1 MMRSLLMGLLVLAA
15 PLAAQPHGQDASGLG
30 TVRFETSCRATTRA
44 TFTRGVAQLHSF
56 GFGDA
61 IRAFTEV
68 LAADSTCVIAHWG
81 IALSAWGNPFAAGIK
96 PDVQLARGLAAV
108 ERARAIKGGTARE
121 RAYVDAVAHL
131 YDSYKTTDQPT
142 RVAAYRDAM
151 ADLAAKYPNDD
162 EASIFYAAVL
172 AFSADPNDKT
182 YANPLKAAG
191 ILERLVK
198 RMPDHP
204 GIAHYLIHAYDFPPL
219 ASKGLSA
226 ANRYATIAPSAAH
239 ALHMPSHTYTRVGK
253 WQESIETN
261 LHSAK
266 VAEEEKSIG
275 EALHANDYL
284 MYAYL
289 QTGQDSAASRVLA
302 ALPSLA
308 ARFDPTVVTAGAPPA
323 AGFFAIAAI
332 PARYA
337 LERGD
342 WQGAAKLEVHQSAF
356 PFTDA
361 ITWYAKGIGAARSGD
376 TLTSVEAVRQL
387 QRLRDALA
395 GKGETYWAEQVEIQR
410 RGVGAWVLWARGGKD
425 EAVAE
430 MRATAELEAKTD
442 KNAITPGPIVPARE
456 LLAEMLLASGD
467 AVGASREL
475 ETTLAVEPDRFR
487 TLAGAMRAAEV
498 ARDTASVRRY
508 ATRLAQVAAR
518 GDRPGRPELATARRV
533 AGR

>member
-1 MMRSLLMGLLVLAA
+1 MGLLVLAA

-239 ALHMPSHTYTRVGK
+239 ALHMPTHT
-253 WQESIETN
+253 
-261 LHSAK
+261 
-266 VAEEEKSIG
+266 
-275 EALHANDYL
+275 
-284 MYAYL
+284 
-289 QTGQDSAASRVLA
+289 
-302 ALPSLA
+302 
-308 ARFDPTVVTAGAPPA
+308 
-323 AGFFAIAAI
+323 
-332 PARYA
+332 
-337 LERGD
+337 
-342 WQGAAKLEVHQSAF
+342 
-356 PFTDA
+356 
-361 ITWYAKGIGAARSGD
+361 
-376 TLTSVEAVRQL
+376 
-387 QRLRDALA
+387 
-395 GKGETYWAEQVEIQR
+395 
-410 RGVGAWVLWARGGKD
+410 
-425 EAVAE
+425 
-430 MRATAELEAKTD
+430 
-442 KNAITPGPIVPARE
+442 
-456 LLAEMLLASGD
+456 
-467 AVGASREL
+467 
-475 ETTLAVEPDRFR
+475 
-487 TLAGAMRAAEV
+487 
-498 ARDTASVRRY
+498 
-508 ATRLAQVAAR
+508 
-518 GDRPGRPELATARRV
+518 
-533 AGR
+533 

>member
-1 MMRSLLMGLLVLAA
+1 
-15 PLAAQPHGQDASGLG
+15 
-30 TVRFETSCRATTRA
+30 
-44 TFTRGVAQLHSF
+44 
-56 GFGDA
+56 
-61 IRAFTEV
+61 
-68 LAADSTCVIAHWG
+68 
-81 IALSAWGNPFAAGIK
+81 
-96 PDVQLARGLAAV
+96 
-108 ERARAIKGGTARE
+108 
-121 RAYVDAVAHL
+121 
-131 YDSYKTTDQPT
+131 
-142 RVAAYRDAM
+142 
-151 ADLAAKYPNDD
+151 
-162 EASIFYAAVL
+162 
-172 AFSADPNDKT
+172 
-182 YANPLKAAG
+182 
-191 ILERLVK
+191 
-198 RMPDHP
+198 
-204 GIAHYLIHAYDFPPL
+204 
-219 ASKGLSA
+219 
-226 ANRYATIAPSAAH
+226 
-239 ALHMPSHTYTRVGK
+239 MPSHTYTRVGK

-361 ITWYAKGIGAARSGD
+361 ITWFAKGIGAARAGD
-376 TLTSVEAVRQL
+376 TLTSGDAVRQL

-395 GKGETYWAEQVEIQR
+395 GKAETYWAEQVEIQR

>member
-1 MMRSLLMGLLVLAA
+1 
-15 PLAAQPHGQDASGLG
+15 
-30 TVRFETSCRATTRA
+30 
-44 TFTRGVAQLHSF
+44 
-56 GFGDA
+56 
-61 IRAFTEV
+61 
-68 LAADSTCVIAHWG
+68 
-81 IALSAWGNPFAAGIK
+81 
-96 PDVQLARGLAAV
+96 
-108 ERARAIKGGTARE
+108 
-121 RAYVDAVAHL
+121 
-131 YDSYKTTDQPT
+131 
-142 RVAAYRDAM
+142 
-151 ADLAAKYPNDD
+151 
-162 EASIFYAAVL
+162 
-172 AFSADPNDKT
+172 
-182 YANPLKAAG
+182 
-191 ILERLVK
+191 
-198 RMPDHP
+198 
-204 GIAHYLIHAYDFPPL
+204 
-219 ASKGLSA
+219 
-226 ANRYATIAPSAAH
+226 
-239 ALHMPSHTYTRVGK
+239 
-253 WQESIETN
+253 
-261 LHSAK
+261 
-266 VAEEEKSIG
+266 
-275 EALHANDYL
+275 
-284 MYAYL
+284 
-289 QTGQDSAASRVLA
+289 LA

-361 ITWYAKGIGAARSGD
+361 ITWFAKGIGAARAGD
-376 TLTSVEAVRQL
+376 TLTSGDAVRQL